1 MTIFVVKR
9 NVNGLNNRVNA
20 GTFRYARRE
29 FPTLLF
35 LLALLVL
42 LLISFLPISRDE
54 QAQDQD
60 QEQDWKERHLAF
72 WHLNT

>member
-20 GTFRYARRE
+20 GTSRCARRE
-29 FPTLLF
+29 FHTLLF

-60 QEQDWKERHLAF
+60 QDQDWKEWHLAF